1 MKSKKQTKVDN
12 IPMLTIVSNALVMQ
26 KNFADGRPIPL
37 IIIDTTEYT
46 EVRRAI
52 ELHAGT
58 NEGEVNFTWGRT
70 KDSKYITLVVEAIS
84 PVEIKYMIVFEANMH
99 CSVLDVILKTRL
111 LYIQAGEVGDKISR
125 KLDSPRI
132 LFELPITDFE
142 SEIKQILEKEKVK
155 SFKRMNVK
163 KRDLKKVIKGFDA
176 EWNSFTA
183 KRFK

>member
-1 MKSKKQTKVDN
+1 MKLKKQPKIDN

-26 KNFADGRPIPL
+26 KNFADGRPIPF
-37 IIIDTTEYT
+37 IIIDTTDYP
-46 EVRRAI
+46 EVRRSI

-58 NEGEVNFTWGRT
+58 KEGEVNFTWGRT
-70 KDSKYITLVVEAIS
+70 KDSKYISLVVEAIS
-84 PVEIKYMIVFEANMH
+84 PVEIKYIIVFEASMH

-111 LYIQAGEVGDKISR
+111 LYIQAGEVGDKVSR

-142 SEIKQILEKEKVK
+142 TEIKQILEKEKVK
-155 SFKRMNVK
+155 RFKRMNVK
-163 KRDLKKVIKGFDA
+163 KKDLKNVINGFDA
-176 EWNSFTA
+176 EWESFTT